1 MVRTVEE
8 LDEILEA
15 ITKKVFVA
23 NRMEELDSLLEK
35 LGLSE
40 FIESSSPMVDEHTK
54 LGKIVVIGEAAVKEE
69 VIYGVCKSLGI
80 RKERLELC
88 LEYAHTQKFNYKK
101 MQYASNYSVV
111 LFGPVPHS
119 TRGKGDSE
127 SIIAEIERQNGYPP
141 VIRLEASN
149 ELKITKNNF
158 KKALCDALT
167 RGFICQDYC

>member
-8 LDEILEA
+8 LEEIIEA

-23 NRMEELDSLLEK
+23 NRMDELDTLLEK

-40 FIESSSPMVDEHTK
+40 YIESTSPMIDEHTK
-54 LGKIVVIGEAAVKEE
+54 LGKIVVIGESAIKEE
-69 VIYGVCKSLGI
+69 VLFGVCKSLGI

-88 LEYAHTQKFNYKK
+88 LEYVHTQKFNYRK
-101 MQYASNYSVV
+101 MQYASNYSLV

-119 TRGKGDSE
+119 AKGKGDSE
-127 SIIAEIERQNGYPP
+127 SIIVEIEKQNGYPP
-141 VIRLEASN
+141 VIRLEAGN

-158 KKALCDALT
+158 KKALCEALT
-167 RGFICQDYC
+167 RGIICKDYF